1 MKENLGAPVGGP
13 SLCISP
19 LATNASPL
27 DHARRA
33 AGGKLRE
40 TMFCLHGKPGQ
51 FRVPPRDPPPEL
63 FFTDSSMK
71 LGTRENLFTT
81 EDTEGTE
88 VKT

>member
-1 MKENLGAPVGGP
+1 MKNMKVVKENLGAPVVGP
-13 SLCISP
+13 ALCISP

-40 TMFCLHGKPGQ
+40 TIICLWGKPGQ

-63 FFTDSSMK
+63 LID
-71 LGTRENLFTT
+71 G
-81 EDTEGTE
+81 
-88 VKT
+88 

>member
-1 MKENLGAPVGGP
+1 MSQMDTDEKHEGGIPGFMGRGSRPGRP
-13 SLCISP
+13 SLFISP

-40 TMFCLHGKPGQ
+40 TIICLRGKPGQ

-63 FFTDSSMK
+63 LID
-71 LGTRENLFTT
+71 G
-81 EDTEGTE
+81 
-88 VKT
+88 

>member
-1 MKENLGAPVGGP
+1 MKGMKGGSRGSWVGGSRPGRP

-40 TMFCLHGKPGQ
+40 TIICLHGKPGQ

-63 FFTDSSMK
+63 LID
-71 LGTRENLFTT
+71 G
-81 EDTEGTE
+81 
-88 VKT
+88 